1 MYKFIA
7 RDRTQ
12 DDYSIE
18 PDRDI
23 SHLDISMLMH
33 NDTFVIENSKIII
46 MTSLKEKPICGILKM
61 NKKFGKQNKKIM
73 YKCIPNNNL
82 LPIVLIPIKDENSFC
97 KHMVDRY
104 VIFNYITNDL
114 GQLCQT
120 IGPVNNIE
128 CFYEYQLSCK
138 DLNISNKNFTKMV
151 NNINYSHDNY
161 SIDNAI
167 TIDSLDTQDY
177 DDAISFN
184 NNCISVHISNVPI
197 YIEKHNLWNYIN
209 KVSTIYLPDKKR
221 SMLPTK
227 LTDNILSLKAGEK
240 RDVFSMNIQFD
251 ENNNISINFS
261 KDIIKIRK
269 NHIYESE
276 KLLNDNIYKNINDKV
291 HILLPKYPYVHHVSN
306 SHELI
311 EYLMIFMNAQ
321 CAIKLHESSVGIYR
335 SLILESNRESEID
348 DPIIRKFI
356 SYWKNSKSEYTIKPD
371 HEHQLLMLKD
381 YVHITSPIRRLVD
394 IVNMMMLQH
403 VLNIYIFGNNAL
415 TFYNYHTNNL
425 IAINKSVKDIKRIQ
439 NDCTILQYYWEKSS
453 LNEYNELMDVTL
465 DNNRA
470 YVIDILDNNE
480 YQVLLNDTKYIGK
493 LFSDI
498 KLYLYDIILVKIL
511 IFTDKSSIKQ
521 KIKIISY

>member
-1 MYKFIA
+1 MALEDAKHLVDEAFTREDLKGLSFENTFGGATSFLRRKYSKDLSGVDIA
-7 RDRTQ
+7 VTGVPFDQAVTNRPGTRLGPRAIREASALQSPDAPYGWGY
-12 DDYSIE
+12 DPLSEFAIIDYGDLAFDYANIAGF
-18 PDRDI
+18 PDALREHI
-23 SHLDISMLMH
+23 R
-33 NDTFVIENSKIII
+33 
-46 MTSLKEKPICGILKM
+46 GILAAD
-61 NKKFGKQNKKIM
+61 
-73 YKCIPNNNL
+73 
-82 LPIVLIPIKDENSFC
+82 VAS
-97 KHMVDRY
+97 V
-104 VIFNYITNDL
+104 VFNYITNDL

-480 YQVLLNDTKYIGK
+480 YQD
-493 LFSDI
+493 FRR
-498 KLYLYDIILVKIL
+498 
-511 IFTDKSSIKQ
+511 
-521 KIKIISY
+521 